1 MFARQIGVDLGTSNV
16 LVYLRGRGVVVSE
29 PSVVAVSPGDRR
41 VEAVGDEALQM
52 LGRSAETLDVIR
64 PLRHGVIADYFV
76 TEAMLRYFVEKICG
90 RFRLFKPVVM
100 IAVPAGATSVELRA
114 VDEAALAAGARSPVY
129 SIQEP
134 LAAAIGAGISISAP
148 SGNLIVDIGGGTT
161 EVAVISLND
170 VVVMNAERIGGSQ
183 LDEDIATYIR
193 RKHNLLVGDR
203 TAEEAKIEVGSAL
216 PLQVTQRF
224 DIRGRDIVSGLPRT
238 VTVNSEEITEA
249 MRESLMQIV
258 AAIKNV
264 LERTPPELASD
275 IIDKG
280 IVLTGGGALLRHL
293 DRFVTFH
300 TGVPCHVADQPLT
313 CVALG
318 TGLALE
324 HLKMLRKSL
333 VPSRGH
339 SP

>member
-1 MFARQIGVDLGTSNV
+1 MFARQIGIDLGTTNV
-16 LVYLRGRGVVVSE
+16 LVYLRGRGIVVNE

-52 LGRSAETLDVIR
+52 LGRSAESLEIVR

-76 TEAMLRYFVEKICG
+76 TEAMLRYFIEKVCG
-90 RFRLFKPVVM
+90 RFRLLKPVVM
-100 IAVPAGATSVELRA
+100 MAVPAGATGVELRA
-114 VDEAALAAGARSPVY
+114 VDEAALAAGARAPVY

-134 LAAAIGAGISISAP
+134 LAAAIGAGLPISAP

-170 VVVMNAERIGGSQ
+170 VVVIHAERIGGAQ
-183 LDEDIATYIR
+183 LDEDIATYVR
-193 RKHNLLVGDR
+193 RRHNLLVGDR
-203 TAEEAKIEVGSAL
+203 TTEEAKIAVGSAL

-224 DIRGRDIVSGLPRT
+224 DIRGRDVVSGLPRT
-238 VTVNSEEITEA
+238 ATISSEEITEA
-249 MRESLMQIV
+249 MRETLMQII
-258 AAIKNV
+258 AAIKTV
-264 LERTPPELASD
+264 LERTPPELAAD
-275 IIDKG
+275 IVDKG
-280 IVLTGGGALLRHL
+280 IVLTGGGALLRQL

-300 TGVPCHVADQPLT
+300 TGVPCHVAEQPLD

-324 HLKMLRKSL
+324 HLDVLRN
-333 VPSRGH
+333 RT
-339 SP
+339 SPGA